1 MEDAQI
7 LVLYNNRSE
16 QAIRETEKKYGAYC
30 FSVAMNVL
38 EDRQDAQEVVSDT
51 WLSAWNS
58 IPPQKPRL
66 LSSYLAKIT
75 RNLAID
81 RWRGSRASKRGGG
94 QMALALE
101 ELSGCIPG
109 GESPES
115 GVLRQE
121 LLEAIVRFLAGLPS
135 VERNVFLCRYWYFD
149 SAQDIGENLGLSGGK
164 VRAILHKTRKKL
176 RTYLEE
182 EKLI

>member
-1 MEDAQI
+1 MEDAEI
-7 LVLYNNRSE
+7 LALYENRSE
-16 QAIRETEKKYGAYC
+16 EAIRETEKKYGAYC
-30 FSVAMNVL
+30 FPVAMNVL
-38 EDRQDAQEVVSDT
+38 EDQQDVQEVISDT

-58 IPPQKPRL
+58 IPPQKPRIF
-66 LSSYLAKIT
+66 SSYLARIT

-109 GESPES
+109 GESPET

-121 LLEAIVRFLAGLPS
+121 LLEGVVRFLA
-135 VERNVFLCRYWYFD
+135 R
-149 SAQDIGENLGLSGGK
+149 
-164 VRAILHKTRKKL
+164 
-176 RTYLEE
+176 
-182 EKLI
+182 

>member
-1 MEDAQI
+1 MEDAEI
-7 LVLYNNRSE
+7 LALYENRSE
-16 QAIRETEKKYGAYC
+16 EAIRETEKKYGAYC

-38 EDRQDAQEVVSDT
+38 EDRQDAQEVISDT

-58 IPPQKPRL
+58 IPPQKPRI
-66 LSSYLAKIT
+66 LSSYLARIT

-109 GESPES
+109 GESPET

-121 LLEAIVRFLAGLPS
+121 LLEGVVRFLAALPP

-149 SAQDIGENLGLSGGK
+149 SAQDIGARLGLSGGK
-164 VRAILHKTRKKL
+164 VRSMLYKTRKKL
-176 RTYLEE
+176 RAFLEE
-182 EKLI
+182 EKLL